1 MPVRDV
7 VAIGGSA
14 GSIEVIKEIIQALP
28 AGLAASVFVVVHIP
42 ARTRNLLAETLSNG
56 RYAVDLRAAQA
67 IDGERITNGRIYVA
81 APDRH
86 MVIAKGH
93 IHLVR
98 SPKEGLHRPS
108 INVTFRSAARTYGN
122 RVIGVLVSGLLDDGV
137 AGLWEVAR
145 HHGVT
150 LVQDPD
156 EAQFP
161 AMPVNALREAPV
173 NYRSKTAEIGPVL
186 TRLVSG
192 AEMPDYHNF
201 SPDDLREER
210 FVGFTCPE
218 CRGPL
223 FETHG
228 QPAEF
233 QCRTGHVFSLK
244 TLVDE
249 HTSVQERKMYEAIL
263 ALEEGASLADHTAES
278 RPLETDQD
286 SLRREAKQLRRH
298 ATEIRRLLEERTIA
312 SLD

>member
-7 VAIGGSA
+7 IAIGGSA
-14 GSIEVIKEIIQALP
+14 GSIGVIKEIVRSLP
-28 AGLAASVFVVVHIP
+28 ATFPASVFVVVHIS
-42 ARTRNLLAETLSNG
+42 ARTHSLLPDILNSGLNSSE
-56 RYAVDLRAAQA
+56 LRAGEA
-67 IDGERITNGRIYVA
+67 IEGERITNGRIYVA
-81 APDRH
+81 PPDRH
-86 MVIAKGH
+86 LIVARNH
-93 IHLVR
+93 IHLAR
-98 SPKEGLHRPS
+98 SPKEGFHRPS

-122 RVIGVLVSGLLDDGV
+122 RVIGVLVSGLQDDGV

-150 LVQDPD
+150 IVQDPN

-173 NYRSKTAEIGPVL
+173 NYRLTTAEIGLVL
-186 TRLVSG
+186 NRLVSG
-192 AEMPDYHNF
+192 VEMPEYHNF
-201 SPDDLREER
+201 SPDELPEDR

-223 FETHG
+223 SETHEH
-228 QPAEF
+228 PAEF

-244 TLVDE
+244 TLVEE

-263 ALEEGASLADHTAES
+263 ALEEGASLADYTAES
-278 RPLETDQD
+278 RPLETEQE
-286 SLRREAKQLRRH
+286 SLRREAEQLRRH